1 MTEQPDI
8 VVAALYHFARFDRFE
23 QIQKPL
29 AKLCRSNEIVGT
41 LLLASEGI
49 NGTIAGSR
57 QGIDN
62 VLAYIRNLPEFEA
75 LEHKESHADKLP
87 FYRLKVR
94 LKSEIVAMGV
104 PETDPNK
111 IVGTYVAPQDWNALI
126 EDPDTIVI
134 DTRNDYEIKVG
145 TFKNA
150 INPETDAFREFPNW
164 VERNQNLLKGKK
176 IAMFCTGGIRCEKST
191 AFVKSLGYDDVYH
204 LKGGILKYL
213 EEMPEEQSSWD
224 GECFVFDERVSVKH
238 GLELGEY
245 KLCRACR
252 HPLSPEDLRS
262 DKFVAGVSCHHCYDK
277 HSDADRARFAERQKQ
292 SELAARRGKRHI
304 GDDTV
309 KKLKI
314 EAGEKTMAPAKS
326 TN

>member
-1 MTEQPDI
+1 MEQQPKI
-8 VVAALYHFARFDRFE
+8 VVAALYHFARFERFE
-23 QIQKPL
+23 ELQEPL
-29 AKLCRSNEIVGT
+29 TALCQANKIVGT

-57 QGIDN
+57 EGIDN
-62 VLAYIRNLPEFEA
+62 VLAYIRSLPEFTN

-94 LKSEIVAMGV
+94 LKKEIVAMGV
-104 PETDPNK
+104 PETDPTK
-111 IVGTYVAPQDWNALI
+111 IVGTYVDPADWNALI
-126 EDPDTIVI
+126 TDPDTVVI

-150 INPETDAFREFPNW
+150 INPETDAFREFPDW
-164 VERNQNLLKGKK
+164 VKRNENLLKGKK

-191 AFVKSLGYDDVYH
+191 AYVKSLGYDDVFH

-213 EEMPEEQSSWD
+213 EEVPEEKSTWD
-224 GECFVFDERVSVKH
+224 GECFVFDERVAVKH
-238 GLELGEY
+238 GLELGDH

-262 DKFVAGVSCHHCYDK
+262 DKFVAGVSCHHCFDK
-277 HSDADRARFAERQKQ
+277 YSEADRARFAERQKQ
-292 SELAARRGKRHI
+292 SELAAKRGKRHI

-309 KKLKI
+309 KKMRLDKL
-314 EAGEKTMAPAKS
+314 S
-326 TN
+326 D

>member
-1 MTEQPDI
+1 MTDYSNI
-8 VVAALYHFARFDRFE
+8 VVAALYHFARFERFE
-23 QIQKPL
+23 ELQAPL
-29 AKLCRSNEIVGT
+29 IALCEKNKIVGT

-57 QGIDN
+57 SGIDN
-62 VLAYIRNLPEFEA
+62 VLAFIRNLPEFTD

-94 LKSEIVAMGV
+94 LKKEIVAMGV
-104 PETDPNK
+104 PKTDPTK
-111 IVGTYVAPQDWNALI
+111 IVGTYVDPQDWNDLI
-126 EDPDTIVI
+126 NDPDAIVI

-145 TFKNA
+145 TFQNA
-150 INPETDAFREFPNW
+150 INPETDAFREFPDW
-164 VERNQNLLKGKK
+164 VKRNENLLKGKK

-191 AFVKSLGYDDVYH
+191 AYVKSLGYEDVYH

-213 EEMPEEQSSWD
+213 EEVPEEESTWD
-224 GECFVFDERVSVKH
+224 GECFVFDERVAVKH
-238 GLELGEY
+238 GLELGDH

-262 DKFVAGVSCHHCYDK
+262 DKYVAGVSCHHCFDTT
-277 HSDADRARFAERQKQ
+277 SEADRARFAERQKQ
-292 SELAARRGKRHI
+292 SELAAKRGKRHI

-309 KKLKI
+309 KRMKLDKL
-314 EAGEKTMAPAKS
+314 G
-326 TN
+326 N

>member
-1 MTEQPDI
+1 MTDTHNF
-8 VVAALYHFARFDRFE
+8 VVAALYHFARFERYESVQESLTAIARD
-23 QIQKPL
+23 
-29 AKLCRSNEIVGT
+29 NGIVGT

-49 NGTIAGSR
+49 NGTIAGTR

-62 VLAYIRNLPEFEA
+62 TLAFIRAMPEFTNI
-75 LEHKESHADKLP
+75 EHKESFADKLP

-94 LKSEIVAMGV
+94 LKKEIVAMGV
-104 PETDPNK
+104 PETDPTK
-111 IVGTYVAPQDWNALI
+111 IVGTYVDPADWNELI
-126 EDPDTIVI
+126 EDPDTVVI

-150 INPETDAFREFPNW
+150 INPETDAFREFPDW
-164 VERNQNLLKGKK
+164 VNRNGNTLKGKK

-191 AFVKSLGYDDVYH
+191 AYVKSLGYEDVFH

-213 EEMPEEQSSWD
+213 EEVPEDQSNWD
-224 GECFVFDERVSVKH
+224 GECFVFDERVAVKH
-238 GLELGEY
+238 GLELGDY

-262 DKFVAGVSCHHCYDK
+262 DKYVVGVSCHHCHDT
-277 HSDADRARFAERQKQ
+277 HTDEDRARFAERQKQ
-292 SELAARRGKRHI
+292 SELAAKRGKRHI

-309 KKLKI
+309 KKMR
-314 EAGEKTMAPAKS
+314 ADH
-326 TN
+326 

>member
-1 MTEQPDI
+1 MRVEENI
-8 VVAALYHFARFDRFE
+8 VVAALYHFARFDRYKE
-23 QIQKPL
+23 LQEPL
-29 AKLCRSNEIVGT
+29 TQLCQENGVVGT

-62 VLAYIRNLPEFEA
+62 VLAFIRAMPEFAA
-75 LEHKESHADKLP
+75 LDHKESFAEKLP

-94 LKSEIVAMGV
+94 LKKEIVAMGV
-104 PETDPNK
+104 AETDPTK
-111 IVGTYVAPQDWNALI
+111 IVGTYVEPEDWNDLI
-126 EDPDTIVI
+126 QDPNTIVI

-150 INPETDAFREFPNW
+150 INPETDAFREFPDW
-164 VERNQNLLKGKK
+164 VKRNENSLKGKK

-191 AFVKSLGYDDVYH
+191 AYVKSLGYEDVYH

-213 EEMPEEQSSWD
+213 ENVPEEESTWE

-238 GLELGEY
+238 GLELGEH

-262 DKFVAGVSCHHCYDK
+262 DKFVAGISCHHCYDEYTEE
-277 HSDADRARFAERQKQ
+277 DRARFAERQKQ
-292 SELAARRGKRHI
+292 SELAAKRGKRHI

-309 KKLKI
+309 KTLRAQKR
-314 EAGEKTMAPAKS
+314 ATD
-326 TN
+326 

>member
-1 MTEQPDI
+1 MSEKTNI
-8 VVAALYHFARFDRFE
+8 VVAALYHFARFDRFADL
-23 QIQKPL
+23 QAPL
-29 AKLCRSNEIVGT
+29 TDICEKNGIVGT
-41 LLLASEGI
+41 LLLAPEGI

-57 QGIDN
+57 EGIDT
-62 VLAYIRNLPEFEA
+62 VLDFIRAQPEFEA
-75 LEHKESHADKLP
+75 LEHKESFAEQLP

-94 LKSEIVAMGV
+94 LKKEIVAMGV
-104 PETDPNK
+104 PGTDPTQ
-111 IVGTYVAPQDWNALI
+111 IVGTYVEPQDWNDLI
-126 EDPDTIVI
+126 DDPDTVII

-150 INPETDAFREFPNW
+150 VNPGTEAFREFPDW
-164 VERNQNLLKGKK
+164 VKRNENMLKGKK

-213 EEMPEEQSSWD
+213 EDVPQEQSTWD
-224 GECFVFDERVSVKH
+224 GECFVFDERVAVKH
-238 GLELGEY
+238 GLELGEH

-262 DKFVAGVSCHHCYDK
+262 EKFVAGVSCHHCYDQY
-277 HSDADRARFAERQKQ
+277 SDEDRARFAERQKQ

-309 KKLKI
+309 KKLR
-314 EAGEKTMAPAKS
+314 ASKTG
-326 TN
+326 

>member
-1 MTEQPDI
+1 MEQQSQI
-8 VVAALYHFARFDRFE
+8 VVAALYHFARFERFE
-23 QIQKPL
+23 ELQEALTELGQANK
-29 AKLCRSNEIVGT
+29 IVGT

-57 QGIDN
+57 AGIDN
-62 VLAYIRNLPEFEA
+62 VLSYIRSLPEFSE

-94 LKSEIVAMGV
+94 LKKEIVAMGV
-104 PETDPNK
+104 PETDPTK
-111 IVGTYVAPQDWNALI
+111 IVGTYVDPEDWNELI
-126 EDPDTIVI
+126 TDPDTVVI

-145 TFKNA
+145 TFQNA
-150 INPETDAFREFPNW
+150 INPETDAFREFPDW
-164 VERNQNLLKGKK
+164 VKRNENLLKGKK

-191 AFVKSLGYDDVYH
+191 AYVKSLGYDDVFH

-213 EEMPEEQSSWD
+213 EKVPEEQSTWD
-224 GECFVFDERVSVKH
+224 GECFVFDERVAVKH
-238 GLELGEY
+238 GLELGDH

-277 HSDADRARFAERQKQ
+277 YSEADRARFAERQKQ
-292 SELAARRGKRHI
+292 SELAAKRGKRHI

-309 KKLKI
+309 KKMKLHKL
-314 EAGEKTMAPAKS
+314 S
-326 TN
+326 D